1 MIILSV
7 LKEEYYRLHK
17 KISLLFDLIYTT
29 APLIIYYNKNK
40 LVIYL
45 SKENEFFE
53 KWNDK
58 IIDLINYFYSHNN
71 NC

>member
-7 LKEEYYRLHK
+7 LEEEYYRLHK

>member
-7 LKEEYYRLHK
+7 LEEEYYRLHK

-45 SKENEFFE
+45 SKENEFL
-53 KWNDK
+53 KNGM
-58 IIDLINYFYSHNN
+58 IRL
-71 NC
+71 